1 MSHVGRR
8 PSERRTTIRTYP
20 DDVELAFR
28 RTGAGAPLLLL
39 HGGWSDSASWQPQ
52 LSSLADGFDVIAP
65 DLPGCGGSE
74 DLPGTPS
81 LDAYAD
87 AVAGLLAD
95 LRLDRVHVAGLSF
108 GGGLALAIAQ
118 GHPGVVRSL
127 VLVSAYAG
135 WAGSLAPDKVAARL
149 QAVRTGP
156 LPVGVRRRGQVAMAE
171 AFAVADLRPGLA
183 DIAVPTL
190 VLTGEHDIRAPR
202 PVAQALHDAIPGS
215 RLVVV
220 PDAGHEVALEAPEA
234 FDREIR
240 AFLAEK
246 H

>member
-1 MSHVGRR
+1 M
-8 PSERRTTIRTYP
+8 
-20 DDVELAFR
+20 
-28 RTGAGAPLLLL
+28 
-39 HGGWSDSASWQPQ
+39 
-52 LSSLADGFDVIAP
+52 
-65 DLPGCGGSE
+65 
-74 DLPGTPS
+74 
-81 LDAYAD
+81 
-87 AVAGLLAD
+87 VALLAE
-95 LRLDRVHVAGLSF
+95 LQLDRVHPSADCRSAAAWRWPSHRGTRVL
-108 GGGLALAIAQ
+108 
-118 GHPGVVRSL
+118 VRSL
-127 VLVSAYAG
+127 VLASAYAG

-156 LPVGVRRRGQVAMAE
+156 LPIGVRRRGQVAMAR
-171 AFAVADLRPGLA
+171 AFATADLRPGLP

-240 AFLAEK
+240 AFLADVT
-246 H
+246 